1 MNPTQRLHLHLRAK
15 INGHIFDQPYDII
28 SLIVAL
34 ARPPSVIAAEQSVFY
49 VCLQTWYVE
58 TEKLISDKFYIL
70 LHCSVHL

>member
-34 ARPPSVIAAEQSVFY
+34 ANRRAFCMRMRESAERQ
-49 VCLQTWYVE
+49 
-58 TEKLISDKFYIL
+58 
-70 LHCSVHL
+70 

>member
-15 INGHIFDQPYDII
+15 INGHISDQPYDTI

-34 ARPPSVIAAEQSVFY
+34 ARPPSVIAAEQYIFY
-49 VCLQTWYVE
+49 VWLQTWYVE

-70 LHCSVHL
+70 WHCLVHL